1 MVLTALYCGTVPTL
15 TINDEPFASSG
26 AQSMYQSAIDELGRR
41 YGPGD
46 EEWQIDPKEFAPPLG
61 IFLVARLDTHPAGCV
76 AVRSISDP
84 ELHVGE
90 VKRLWVRPDLR
101 RSGLAAKLMDQ
112 IETRSREAGYR
123 QLFLETGDAQ
133 PEAQALYP
141 KLNWTPV
148 DEFPPGAF
156 SYEHAFRF
164 TKVL

>member
-1 MVLTALYCGTVPTL
+1 VQSL

-41 YGPGD
+41 YGLGD
-46 EEWQIDPKEFAPPLG
+46 EEWQIEPEEFAPPLG

-84 ELHVGE
+84 ELQVGE

-101 RSGLAAKLMDQ
+101 RSGLAAQLMSR
-112 IETRSREAGYR
+112 IESRSREAGYR
-123 QLFLETGDAQ
+123 QLYLETGDAQ

-141 KLNWTPV
+141 KLNWTSI
-148 DEFPPGAF
+148 DEFPPGAY
-156 SYEHAFRF
+156 SYPGAFRF
-164 TKVL
+164 TKTL